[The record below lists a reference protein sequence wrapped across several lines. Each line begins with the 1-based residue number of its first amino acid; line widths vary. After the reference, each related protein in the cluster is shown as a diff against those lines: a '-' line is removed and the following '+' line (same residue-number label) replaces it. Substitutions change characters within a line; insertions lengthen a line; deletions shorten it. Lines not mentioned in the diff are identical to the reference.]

1 MQHIHLACS
10 DMPVS
15 VKQVNPLFVTGRTWS
30 ASLDAHMYQVHI
42 RREE

>member
-15 VKQVNPLFVTGRTWS
+15 VKQVNPLFVAGRTWS
-30 ASLDAHMYQVHI
+30 ASLDTHKYQVHT
-42 RREE
+42 RT